1 MIDISR
7 RALSGFLFALLLS
20 LLAGRAAVAAPGTLV
35 QSVPILSTG
44 LSSPI
49 GIANAGDGSGRLFVV
64 ERCGQIRI
72 LENGALRATP
82 FLNLGAAP
90 GTDVISCGGE
100 RGLLGLAFH
109 PSYETN
115 GLFYVYY
122 TRKSDGAITIARYQ
136 VSGDPNVAG
145 TAGTVLLTIL
155 HPDQANHNG
164 GSLAFGPNDGYLYIG
179 TGDGGGGG
187 DPYESGQSLSKLLGK
202 ILRINVNATD
212 PGLNYAIPATNPFAG
227 PTAGA
232 DEIWAY
238 GVRNPWRFSFDPN
251 GNLFIG
257 DVGQNAFEEIDFG
270 PAGTGGRNYG
280 WDCRE
285 AAHTYNDTSDIVNMP
300 QVLNTDCSGKTFVD
314 PILEYDHATGCSVTG
329 GYVFR
334 NLPSHS
340 FFGNYIYSD
349 FCGGQIW
356 RGIPGGGGS
365 WTSQQINSITASF
378 GVSSFGESESG
389 RLYVTYLGSG
399 TSADGSLR
407 WIAPY
412 TFQDVVPTYWAWP
425 SIEAIFAEGITQ
437 GCTATPA
444 FCPSGLVS
452 RAEMAV
458 FLVRA
463 IHGAG
468 FTPPP
473 PTGIFADVPTTY
485 WAADFIEQLYADGI
499 TQGCATS
506 PLRFCPDSTVG
517 RAEMAIF
524 LLRAKHGSSYAPPPA
539 TGTVFSD
546 VSAGYWAA
554 PWIEQLY
561 AEGIS
566 NGCAVSPLRYCPGST
581 VPRDQMAV
589 FLARTL
595 ELVLP

>member
-1 MIDISR
+1 MIDTWR
-7 RALSGFLFALLLS
+7 RVFVGPVLAVLLCLG
-20 LLAGRAAVAAPGTLV
+20 AGRAAVAAPGTFV
-35 QSVPILSTG
+35 QSIPILTTG

-49 GIANAGDGSGRLFVV
+49 GVTNAGDGSGRLFVV

-72 LENGALRATP
+72 VENGTLRSTP
-82 FLNLGAAP
+82 FLNLGASP
-90 GTDVISCGGE
+90 GTGVISCGGE

-122 TRKSDGAITIARYQ
+122 TRSGDGAITIARYQ

-145 TAGTVLLTIL
+145 TAGTVLLTIP

-164 GSLAFGPNDGYLYIG
+164 GALAFGPDGYLYIG

-187 DPYESGQSLSKLLGK
+187 DPYESGQNLTKLLGK
-202 ILRINVNATD
+202 ILRINVDATD

-227 PTAGA
+227 ATAGA

-238 GVRNPWRFSFDPN
+238 GVRNPWRITFDPD

-270 PAGTGGRNYG
+270 PAGIGGRNYG

-285 AAHTYNDTSDIVNMP
+285 AAHTYNDTQDIVNMP
-300 QVLNTDCSGKTFVD
+300 PVFNADCGGKTFVD
-314 PILEYDHATGCSVTG
+314 PILEYDHSLGCSVTG

-349 FCGGQIW
+349 FCSGRIW
-356 RGIPGGGGS
+356 RGIPNGGGG
-365 WTSQQINSITASF
+365 WTSQQLPVTASF

-389 RLYVTYLGSG
+389 RLYVAYLGSG

-407 WIAPY
+407 WLAPY
-412 TFQDVVPTYWAWP
+412 TFQDVAPAYWAWP
-425 SIEAIFAEGITQ
+425 WIEAIFERGITE
-437 GCTATPA
+437 GCTTAPA
-444 FCPSGLVS
+444 FCPTGLVT
-452 RAEMAV
+452 RAEMAI

-463 IHGAG
+463 IHGEG

-473 PTGIFADVPTTY
+473 PTGVFADVPTTHF
-485 WAADFIEQLYADGI
+485 AAAYIEQLEADGI
-499 TQGCATS
+499 TQGCAAS
-506 PLRFCPDSTVG
+506 PRRFCPGSTVG

-524 LLRAKHGSSYAPPPA
+524 LLRAKHGSAYAPPPA

-546 VSAGYWAA
+546 VPASYWAA
-554 PWIEQLY
+554 PWIEQVY
-561 AEGIS
+561 DEGIS
-566 NGCAVSPLRYCPGST
+566 AGCAVSPLRYCPDAT

-595 ELVLP
+595 GLVLP